1 MLFVFA
7 HCHCIL
13 FISLFQLRCLLC
25 GVDFMNLAEMCSKSD
40 LLFCVNLGVEL
51 WIEFMFQR
59 AAFPHVLIFV
69 LFSFGASNYYAIV
82 VGIVHL
88 CLLSCLFLSLAR
100 SLFSSLNSNECD
112 DSVNAEKRLFF
123 SFIWNLYR
131 FKYHENTQIFL
142 LLVSLDD
149 GNNGN
154 ERRVRNKK
162 MYIFTAVSSYL
173 FTLRLWNSSLCL
185 AFHFSYSVCVLWCV
199 YMYRCI

>member
-1 MLFVFA
+1 MNRIYVSKGGISSCAYFCIIFFWRFKLLCDCCWYCSFVFA
-7 HCHCIL
+7 
-13 FISLFQLRCLLC
+13 F
-25 GVDFMNLAEMCSKSD
+25 
-40 LLFCVNLGVEL
+40 
-51 WIEFMFQR
+51 
-59 AAFPHVLIFV
+59 
-69 LFSFGASNYYAIV
+69 
-82 VGIVHL
+82 
-88 CLLSCLFLSLAR
+88 LSLFLSLAR